1 MSNYL
6 ITGVAGF
13 IGSHVAQ
20 ELLVKGNNV
29 LGIDNFNPVLYGD
42 LQKRNRLKDLL
53 PHKNFN
59 FIEGNLFDME
69 LDSILSKIDFIINEA
84 GLPGQHKSWNQV
96 SEYFNANTIA
106 TARLFEVASRS
117 NVKGFLQ
124 ASTSSVYGNN
134 AIGKEDQSL
143 NPASPYGVSKLAAEN
158 LIKAMSSYSSMK
170 TVILR
175 YFSVYG
181 PSQRPDMGM
190 FKFFEAIREGQ
201 PINVYG
207 DGEQTRDFTYISDVV
222 NATILSLEQ
231 GLDGEIYNVSG
242 GQQISINKLME
253 LLEKITNKKIEVI
266 KVDRPKGDQLNTQAD
281 TSKIRKYI
289 SWRPEIALEEGL
301 KEQYIWHNN

>member
-6 ITGVAGF
+6 VTGVAGF

-20 ELLVKGNNV
+20 KLLVTGNKV

-42 LQKRNRLKDLL
+42 LQKKDRLKDLL
-53 PHKNFN
+53 PNKNFK
-59 FIEGNLFDME
+59 FIEDDLLDME
-69 LDSILSKIDFIINEA
+69 LDLILSKIDFIINEA
-84 GLPGQHKSWNQV
+84 GLPGQHKSWNQI

-106 TARLFEVASRS
+106 TARLFDAASRS

-134 AIGKEDQSL
+134 AIGIEDQSL

-158 LIKAMSSYSSMK
+158 LIKAMTPYSSMK

-190 FKFFEAIREGQ
+190 FKFFEAIREGK

-207 DGEQTRDFTYISDVV
+207 DGEQTRDFTYVSDVV

-242 GQQISINKLME
+242 GQQISINKLIE
-253 LLEKITNKKIEVI
+253 LLEKTTNKKIEVI

-289 SWRPEIALEEGL
+289 SWKPEIALEEGL
-301 KEQYIWHNN
+301 RKQYFWHNN

>member
-6 ITGVAGF
+6 VTGVAGF
-13 IGSHVAQ
+13 IGSHITQ
-20 ELLVKGNNV
+20 ELLSKGNNV
-29 LGIDNFNPVLYGD
+29 IGIDNFNPVLYGN
-42 LQKRNRLKDLL
+42 LQKKNRLKVLL
-53 PHKNFN
+53 SNKNFN
-59 FIEGNLFDME
+59 FIEDNLAEME
-69 LDSILSKIDFIINEA
+69 LDLILSRIDFIINEA
-84 GLPGQHKSWNQV
+84 GLPGQHKSWNKI

-106 TARLFEVASRS
+106 TARLFEAASRS

-134 AIGKEDQSL
+134 AIGKENQIL

-158 LIKAMSSYSSMK
+158 LIKAMAPYSSMK

-190 FKFFEAIREGQ
+190 FKFFEAIREGK
-201 PINVYG
+201 PITVYG
-207 DGEQTRDFTYISDVV
+207 DGEQTRDFTYVSDVV

-242 GQQISINKLME
+242 GQQISINKLLE
-253 LLEKITNKKIEVI
+253 LLEKITNKKIEVMY
-266 KVDRPKGDQLNTQAD
+266 VDRPKGDQLNTQAD

-289 SWRPEIALEEGL
+289 SWRPQISLEEGL
-301 KEQYIWHNN
+301 RMQYLWHNT